1 MTDRLNTIFREC
13 VTSIDYAENIIVI
26 HTLAGMANAAGAA
39 LDAMKL
45 EEIVGTIAGDDT
57 IMMAVRT
64 KEDTQT
70 VMQKIEELIQN
81 VK

>member
-1 MTDRLNTIFREC
+1 
-13 VTSIDYAENIIVI
+13 
-26 HTLAGMANAAGAA
+26 MAMAVAAA

-70 VMQKIEELIQN
+70 VMQKIEEMIQN